1 VSEDTLELLLVEDNP
16 GDARLIE
23 EMLADA
29 ETLLERVDLATSSGL
44 RIHNEGTLSAG
55 IDRLEAGG
63 IDLVLLDLGL
73 PDSTGMET
81 LTSVV
86 DAAEFVPVIVLTG
99 LQDERVGIEAI
110 KRGAQDY
117 LVKDEVSSD
126 LLVRSIHHAIER
138 NRQERDRSRRA
149 EQLEALNRLTRELM
163 DAESPTAVSERVVTA
178 AEERLDLPVMAVAL
192 YDDETAALRPTGT
205 TSEADDLLD
214 LDALLTSDGGAGW
227 RAFAANSDSV
237 TLGEETVDDPLTE
250 LALFPMARHGV
261 LVVGETAADGVSDAD
276 LDFLGTVAGNVEAAL
291 DRVER
296 EREREERE
304 RLLEEQNRTLERLNR
319 INDIIRSISRA
330 LVRVSTREEIE
341 SVACEQLAGAGP
353 YGLAWVG
360 EHDHASEEVAVREQA
375 GGERNPVEGAGQGIA
390 ALAGGGSPVERAAE
404 QREPQVVNDVLED
417 GEFESWQR
425 AALDRGYHATASIPL
440 VYEDAMYG
448 VLSVYAEQTGV
459 FGDLERA
466 VLGELADTIAY
477 AINAAESKKALVGRE
492 VTQLE
497 FDVSEAEM
505 PFVELADEL
514 GGSLVAE
521 NFVFRSDGGVRRFLT
536 VRGATADE
544 VLDAAGRFTSE
555 EFALVSE
562 YEADDEPV
570 CLFRTGLTDDSPE
583 ATMIEHGARPHE
595 LHAADGEATVVAE
608 LGGDAAVREFVEVFR
623 DRYPGASLVAQR
635 THQRSE
641 PSVAEQR
648 ASATTA
654 LTDRQL
660 EAIRTAYFSGF
671 FDRPRKHTGT
681 EIADAMGI
689 SQPTF
694 SHHLREAQRKL
705 CEALF
710 DRDPGTAADGTD
722 G

>member
-1 VSEDTLELLLVEDNP
+1 MSGETLELLLVEDNP

-23 EMLADA
+23 EMLSDA
-29 ETLLERVDLATSSGL
+29 ETLLERVDLAASSGL
-44 RIHNEGTLSAG
+44 RIHNEATLAAG
-55 IDRLEAGG
+55 IDRLESGG
-63 IDLVLLDLGL
+63 IDVVLLDLGL
-73 PDSTGMET
+73 PDSTGLET
-81 LTSVV
+81 LASVV
-86 DAAEFVPVIVLTG
+86 DAAELVPVIVLTG
-99 LQDERVGIEAI
+99 LQDERVGIQAI
-110 KRGAQDY
+110 KGGAQDY

-138 NRQERDRSRRA
+138 NRQERDRRRRA
-149 EQLEALNRLTRELM
+149 NQLEALNRLTRELM
-163 DAESPTAVSERVVTA
+163 DPGSPTAVSEHVVTA
-178 AEERLDLPVMAVAL
+178 AAERLDLTVMAVAL
-192 YDDETAALRPTGT
+192 YDDEAAALRATAT
-205 TSEADDLLD
+205 TEQANDLLD
-214 LDALLTSDGGAGW
+214 LDDLLASDGGAGW
-227 RAFAANSDSV
+227 RAFAENGDPV
-237 TLGEETVDDPLTE
+237 TLGCETIDDPLTE

-261 LVVGETAADGVSDAD
+261 LVVGETTAHGISDAD
-276 LDFLGTVAGNVEAAL
+276 LDFLGTVASNVEAAL

-296 EREREERE
+296 DREREERE

-353 YGLAWVG
+353 YGLAWIG
-360 EHDHASEEVAVREQA
+360 EHDHASGEVAVREQA
-375 GGERNPVEGAGQGIA
+375 GGDRNPVDEAGQGIA
-390 ALAGGGSPVERAAE
+390 ALAGVGSPVALAVEERE
-404 QREPQVVNDVLED
+404 SQVVNDVLED
-417 GEFESWQR
+417 GQFESWQR
-425 AALDRGYHATASIPL
+425 AALDRGYHAMVSIPL

-477 AINAAESKKALVGRE
+477 AINAAESKKALVGQE
-492 VTQLE
+492 VTRLE
-497 FDVSEAEM
+497 FDVSDTEI
-505 PFVELADEL
+505 PFVELAAEL
-514 GGSLVAE
+514 DCSIDAE
-521 NFVFRSDGGVRRFLT
+521 NFVSRSDGGVRRFLS

-544 VLDAAGRFTSE
+544 VLDAAGRLTAG

-562 YEADDEPV
+562 YEGEEETV
-570 CLFRTGLTDDSPE
+570 CLFRTGLTDDSAE
-583 ATMIEHGARPHE
+583 TTMIEHGARPQE
-595 LHAADGEATVVAE
+595 FSAGNGEATVIAE

-635 THQRSE
+635 THQRSS

-648 ASATTA
+648 ASATAA

-694 SHHLREAQRKL
+694 SHHLREAHRKL

-710 DRDPGTAADGTD
+710 DRELDATSGEDGD
-722 G
+722 

>member
-16 GDARLIE
+16 GDVRLIE

-29 ETLLERVDLATSSGL
+29 ETLLERVDLAASSGL
-44 RIHNEGTLSAG
+44 RIHNERTLSAG
-55 IDRLEAGG
+55 IDRLDAGG
-63 IDLVLLDLGL
+63 IDVVLLDLGL
-73 PDSTGMET
+73 PDSTGLET

-86 DAAEFVPVIVLTG
+86 DVAEFVPVIVLTG

-110 KRGAQDY
+110 KGGAQDY

-138 NRQERDRSRRA
+138 NRQERGRTRRA

-163 DAESPTAVSERVVTA
+163 DAGSSAAVSERVVTA
-178 AEERLDLPVMAVAL
+178 AEDRLDLPVMAVAL
-192 YDDETAALRPTGT
+192 YDDETASLRPTGT
-205 TSEADDLLD
+205 TEAADDLLD
-214 LDALLTSDGGAGW
+214 LDDLLASDGGAGW
-227 RAFAANSDSV
+227 RAFAENGDAV
-237 TLGEETVDDPLTE
+237 TLGRESVEDPLTE
-250 LALFPMARHGV
+250 LALFPMAKHGV
-261 LVVGETAADGVSDAD
+261 LVVGDTGPDCISDAD
-276 LDFLGTVAGNVEAAL
+276 LDFQGTVAGNVEAAL

-353 YGLAWVG
+353 YGLAWIG
-360 EHDHASEEVAVREQA
+360 APDHASGEVAVREQA
-375 GGERNPVEGAGQGIA
+375 GEERDPVEEAGQGIA
-390 ALAGGGSPVERAAE
+390 ALAGSGSPVARAAE
-404 QREPQVVNDVLED
+404 DREPQVVNDVLEN
-417 GEFESWQR
+417 GEFETWQR
-425 AALDRGYHATASIPL
+425 AALDWGYHATASIPL

-477 AINAAESKKALVGRE
+477 AINAAESKKALVGQE
-492 VTQLE
+492 VTRLE
-497 FDVSEAEM
+497 FDVSDTEI
-505 PFVELADEL
+505 PFVELAEKL
-514 GGSLVAE
+514 GCSITAE
-521 NFVFRSDGGVRRFLT
+521 NFVFPPDGGVRRFLS
-536 VRGATADE
+536 VRGVTADE
-544 VLDAAGRFTSE
+544 VLDVAERFTPE

-562 YEADDEPV
+562 YEGDDEPV

-583 ATMIEHGARPHE
+583 TTMIEHGARPHE
-595 LHAADGEATVVAE
+595 FRAADGEAMVVAE

-635 THQRSE
+635 NHQRSK

-710 DRDPGTAADGTD
+710 DRDLETTADG
-722 G
+722 GEG